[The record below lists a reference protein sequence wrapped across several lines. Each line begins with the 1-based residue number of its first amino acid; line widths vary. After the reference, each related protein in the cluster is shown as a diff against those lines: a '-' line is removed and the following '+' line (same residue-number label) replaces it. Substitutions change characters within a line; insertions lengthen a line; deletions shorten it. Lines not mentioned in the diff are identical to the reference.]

1 MLPLNGVIYSIHA
14 ISRHVFKIVSD
25 EVQNVPMQDTAVT
38 LLVHNEYIPYDIYFL
53 LWYTSLM
60 HDTLF
65 VPTR

>member
-1 MLPLNGVIYSIHA
+1 MLPLNGVIYSNHA
-14 ISRHVFKIVSD
+14 ITRHVFKIVLD

-38 LLVHNEYIPYDIYFL
+38 LQVHNECIPYNIYSL

-65 VPTR
+65 GPTR